1 MQFKTLFKQPFTWM
15 IVAFALFSLAYLF
28 LRVLTINFTICL

>member
-28 LRVLTINFTICL
+28 YVF